1 MDMHGTIQ
9 LTRQDAERLRFMA
22 EALAA
27 QSRGIQKQLHTLE
40 GLMRSALL
48 LEATQTPAN
57 VVTIDSRLVVEDLF
71 SGEIKEIELVFP
83 EEANP
88 QKGKLS
94 VLSAIGCAVL
104 GRAVGDRVVVET
116 DKGCLQLRI
125 AALIYQP
132 EASLL

>member
-1 MDMHGTIQ
+1 MDLYSSIQ
-9 LTRQDAERLRFMA
+9 LTRQDAENLRFMA

-27 QSRGIQKQLHTLE
+27 QSRGIQTQLHTLD

-57 VVTIDSRLVVEDLF
+57 VVTIDSRIVIEDLY
-71 SGEIKEIELVFP
+71 SGELKEIELVFP

-88 QKGKLS
+88 QTGKLS

-104 GRAVGDRVVVET
+104 GRAVGDKVVVET
-116 DKGCLQLRI
+116 DKGNLQLRI

-132 EASLL
+132 EACLL

>member
-1 MDMHGTIQ
+1 MDRHGTIQ
-9 LTRQDAERLRFMA
+9 FTRQDAERLRFMA

-27 QSRGIQKQLHTLE
+27 QSRGIQKQLRILD
-40 GLMRSALL
+40 GLMTSARLMD
-48 LEATQTPAN
+48 ATDTPAN
-57 VVTIDSRLVVEDLF
+57 LVTIDSRIVVEDLY
-71 SGEIKEIELVFP
+71 SGELKEIELVFP

-88 QKGKLS
+88 LSGKLS

-104 GRAVGDRVVVET
+104 GRAVGDRAVVET
-116 DKGCLQLRI
+116 DKGSLQLRI